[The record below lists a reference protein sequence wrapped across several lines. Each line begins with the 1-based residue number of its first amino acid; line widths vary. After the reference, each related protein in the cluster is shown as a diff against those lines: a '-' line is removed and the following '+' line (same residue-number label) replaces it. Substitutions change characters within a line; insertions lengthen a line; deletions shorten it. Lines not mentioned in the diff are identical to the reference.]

1 VGHMRGDLIRYRTP
15 PPMRYR
21 PLATQEVGDVD
32 AQSVGDEEKVRELW
46 IPPGVFIP
54 LDAATLH
61 AGEVGQLFL

>member
-21 PLATQEVGDVD
+21 LLATQEVGD
-32 AQSVGDEEKVRELW
+32 VGDEEKVRELW

-61 AGEVGQLFL
+61 AGEMGQFFL